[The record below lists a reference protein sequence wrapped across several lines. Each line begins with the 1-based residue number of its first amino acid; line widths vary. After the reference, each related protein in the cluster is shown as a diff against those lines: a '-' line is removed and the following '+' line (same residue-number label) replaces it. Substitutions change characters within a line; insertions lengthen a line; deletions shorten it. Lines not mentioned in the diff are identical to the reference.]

1 MTTEPQLPHTPRDDA
16 PLPAGDHGP
25 WAREGRPPH
34 GWPPEAGGERSA
46 EWAARRR
53 HFMRRFVG
61 LAVFLVVGL
70 LFLLVGVGVLG
81 FILAG
86 QGTLGPA
93 EMVILVACL
102 IAPLLIIF
110 LAGSLFYRRVGTP
123 LAELIAAADAVAA
136 GDLSVRVGERGGGN
150 MGRLARSFNR
160 MTAELARAETARRN
174 LTADVAHELRTP
186 LQIIQGN
193 LEGALDGVYE
203 PTPAHLRATL
213 DETRRLARLV
223 GDLQMLSLA
232 EAGQLPLHR
241 REVAAADLLEDV
253 AARFAGAAAE
263 AGVVLK
269 VTPDEA
275 SPALFVDPERLEGV
289 LSNLTANALRHT
301 PVGGH
306 VTLSASAAPG
316 GAALTVADTG
326 EGIAAADLPFVFDRF
341 WRGDRARGRTAGAGL
356 GLAIARQLVLAHG
369 GTIDVRSAPGE
380 GTTFAIFLP
389 E

>member
-1 MTTEPQLPHTPRDDA
+1 MGKSHHKW
-16 PLPAGDHGP
+16 GG
-25 WAREGRPPH
+25 PPH
-34 GWPPEAGGERSA
+34 APGAWRPDGGLTA
-46 EWAARRR
+46 EQMAAWSARRR
-53 HFMRRFVG
+53 HFMRR
-61 LAVFLVVGL
+61 VVGFVTCGAL
-70 LFLLVGVGVLG
+70 LLVLLLVAVAVLA

-86 QGTLGPA
+86 QGTLGTG
-93 EMVILVACL
+93 EGVLLLACL
-102 IAPLLIIF
+102 GVPLLLVMMSAGYFF
-110 LAGSLFYRRVGTP
+110 LRVGSP

-136 GDLSVRVGERGGGN
+136 GDLSVRVRQGSGD
-150 MGRLARSFNR
+150 MGRLARGFNR
-160 MTAELARAETARRN
+160 MTAELQRTAQARRN

-186 LQIIQGN
+186 LHIIQGN

-203 PTPAHLRATL
+203 PTPEHLRATL

-223 GDLQMLSLA
+223 GELQTLSLA

-241 REVAAADLLEDV
+241 RAVVAADLLEDV

-301 PVGGH
+301 SPGGH
-306 VTLSASAAPG
+306 ITLSAAAVPG
-316 GAALTVADTG
+316 GAVLAVADTG
-326 EGIAAADLPFVFDRF
+326 EGIAADDLPFVFDRF

-356 GLAIARQLVLAHG
+356 GLAIARQLVMAHG
-369 GTIDVRSAPGE
+369 GTIEVSSAVGE
-380 GTTFAIFLP
+380 GTTFSIFLP
-389 E
+389 EERG

>member
-1 MTTEPQLPHTPRDDA
+1 MPTSSDEPRPES
-16 PLPAGDHGP
+16 AGWSRGPGQHGP
-25 WAREGRPPH
+25 RPH
-34 GWPPEAGGERSA
+34 GGWPSGPGREMPA

-53 HFMRRFVG
+53 HLMRRFVA
-61 LAVFLVVGL
+61 LVAFLVVALLLLLVAVGL
-70 LFLLVGVGVLG
+70 LG
-81 FILAG
+81 FVLAG
-86 QGTLGPA
+86 QGTLGVR
-93 EMVILVACL
+93 EGLLLMGCLV
-102 IAPLLIIF
+102 APLLIVF
-110 LAGSLFYRRVGTP
+110 LAGATFYRRVGSP
-123 LAELIAAADAVAA
+123 LAELIAAAEGVAA
-136 GDLSVRVGERGGGN
+136 GDLSVRVGEKATGN

-306 VTLSASAAPG
+306 VTLSATAAPG

>member
-1 MTTEPQLPHTPRDDA
+1 MGKSRHKWS
-16 PLPAGDHGP
+16 G
-25 WAREGRPPH
+25 PPH
-34 GWPPEAGGERSA
+34 GAGGWRHEGGLSA
-46 EWAARRR
+46 EELAAWPARRR
-53 HFMRRFVG
+53 YFMRRVIGFVIFSA
-61 LAVFLVVGL
+61 LSLLTLLVV
-70 LFLLVGVGVLG
+70 VAVLA
-81 FILAG
+81 FFLAG
-86 QGTLGPA
+86 QGTLGIR
-93 EMVILVACL
+93 EGLLLLVCL
-102 IAPLLIIF
+102 GVPLLLVMMSAGFFF
-110 LAGSLFYRRVGTP
+110 LRVGSP
-123 LAELIAAADAVAA
+123 LAELMAAADAVAA
-136 GDLSVRVGERGGGN
+136 GDLSVRVREVGRGSIAGF
-150 MGRLARSFNR
+150 ARRFNR

-223 GDLQMLSLA
+223 GELQTLSLA

-241 REVAAADLLEDV
+241 REVVAADLLEDV

-269 VTPDEA
+269 VTPDAA
-275 SPALFVDPERLEGV
+275 SPLLFVDPERLEGV

-301 PVGGH
+301 PAGGH
-306 VTLSASAAPG
+306 VTLSATAAPG

-341 WRGDRARGRTAGAGL
+341 WRGDRARGRSAGAGL

-369 GTIDVRSAPGE
+369 GTIDVASAPGE
-380 GTTFAIFLP
+380 GTIFTIRLP
-389 E
+389 TP

>member
-1 MTTEPQLPHTPRDDA
+1 MGKSRHKW
-16 PLPAGDHGP
+16 GG
-25 WAREGRPPH
+25 PPH
-34 GWPPEAGGERSA
+34 GASSWMREGGLSA
-46 EWAARRR
+46 EEVAAWTARRR
-53 HFMRRFVG
+53 YFMRRVIGFVTFSA
-61 LAVFLVVGL
+61 LSLLILLVV
-70 LFLLVGVGVLG
+70 VAVLA
-81 FILAG
+81 FFLAG
-86 QGTLGPA
+86 EGTLGTG
-93 EMVILVACL
+93 EGLLLLACL
-102 IAPLLIIF
+102 GVPLLLVMMSAGFFF
-110 LAGSLFYRRVGTP
+110 LRVGSP
-123 LAELIAAADAVAA
+123 LAELMAAADAVAA
-136 GDLSVRVGERGGGN
+136 GDLSVRVREVGRGSIGGF
-150 MGRLARSFNR
+150 ARRFNR

-193 LEGALDGVYE
+193 LEGVLDGVYE

-223 GDLQMLSLA
+223 GELQTLSLA

-241 REVAAADLLEDV
+241 REVVAADLLEDV

-269 VTPDEA
+269 VTPSDD
-275 SPALFVDPERLEGV
+275 SPLLFVDPERLEGV

-301 PVGGH
+301 PAGGR
-306 VTLSASAAPG
+306 VTLSATAAPG

-341 WRGDRARGRTAGAGL
+341 WRGDRARGRSAGAGL

-369 GTIDVRSAPGE
+369 GAIDVQSAPGE
-380 GTTFAIFLP
+380 GTIFTIRLP
-389 E
+389 TP

>member
-1 MTTEPQLPHTPRDDA
+1 MSEKWHSKWDSAAHHSGGRTGGDA
-16 PLPAGDHGP
+16 AV
-25 WAREGRPPH
+25 
-34 GWPPEAGGERSA
+34 
-46 EWAARRR
+46 WAARRR
-53 HFMRRFVG
+53 HLVRRFVA
-61 LAVFLVVGL
+61 LVAFLVVAL
-70 LFLLVGVGVLG
+70 LLLLVGVGLLG

-86 QGTLGPA
+86 QGTLGVT
-93 EMVILVACL
+93 EGLLLMGCLV
-102 IAPLLIIF
+102 APLLIVF
-110 LAGSLFYRRVGTP
+110 LAGATFYRRVGSP
-123 LAELIAAADAVAA
+123 LAELIAAAEGVAA
-136 GDLSVRVGERGGGN
+136 GDLSVRVGQEAPGN

-160 MTAELARAETARRN
+160 MTAELERAETARRN

-223 GDLQMLSLA
+223 GELQTLSLA

-241 REVAAADLLEDV
+241 REVVAADLLEDV

-301 PVGGH
+301 PAGGH
-306 VTLSASAAPG
+306 VTLSATAVAG
-316 GAALTVADTG
+316 GAALTVADSG
-326 EGIAAADLPFVFDRF
+326 EGIAAGDLPFVFDRF
-341 WRGDRARGRTAGAGL
+341 WRGDRSRGRTAGAGL

-369 GTIDVRSAPGE
+369 GTIEVSSAVGE
-380 GTTFAIFLP
+380 GTVFTIFVPLNRD
-389 E
+389 

>member
-1 MTTEPQLPHTPRDDA
+1 MAKKWHPNWGSTHHRSGGWAE
-16 PLPAGDHGP
+16 GDT
-25 WAREGRPPH
+25 AV
-34 GWPPEAGGERSA
+34 
-46 EWAARRR
+46 WAARRR
-53 HFMRRFVG
+53 HLMRRFVA
-61 LAVFLVVGL
+61 LAVFLVVAL
-70 LFLLVGVGVLG
+70 LFLLVGVGLLG

-86 QGTLGPA
+86 QGTLGVS
-93 EMVILVACL
+93 EGVLLVGCLVA
-102 IAPLLIIF
+102 PLMIVF
-110 LAGSLFYRRVGTP
+110 LAGATFYRRVGSP
-123 LAELIAAADAVAA
+123 LAELIAAAEGVAA
-136 GDLSVRVGERGGGN
+136 GDLSVRVRQEAGGN
-150 MGRLARSFNR
+150 VGRLVRSFNH
-160 MTAELARAETARRN
+160 MTAELERAETARRN

-203 PTPAHLRATL
+203 PTPAHLQATL

-223 GDLQMLSLA
+223 GDLQTLSLA

-241 REVAAADLLEDV
+241 REVVAADLLEDV

-269 VTPDEA
+269 VMPDDD
-275 SPALFVDPERLEGV
+275 SPALSVDPERLESV

-301 PVGGH
+301 PIGGH
-306 VTLSASAAPG
+306 VTLSAATVPG

-369 GTIDVRSAPGE
+369 GAIDVTSAPGE
-380 GTTFAIFLP
+380 GTTFTIFLP
-389 E
+389 NGRD